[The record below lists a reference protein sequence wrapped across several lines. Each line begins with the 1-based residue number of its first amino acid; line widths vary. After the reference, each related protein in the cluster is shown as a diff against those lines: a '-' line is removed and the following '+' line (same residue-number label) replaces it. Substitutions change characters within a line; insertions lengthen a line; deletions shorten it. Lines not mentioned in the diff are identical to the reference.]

1 MKTSSSDNEGSRS
14 QNLILILS
22 IFFGLFVLAPT
33 LLAPNRFQSLPDNH
47 TLQCPQELFKTLDYS
62 CEELN
67 RGQSPI
73 FFTEYKSAN
82 VIETNLILEM
92 TPTFSQKPINK
103 NIKLEFELS
112 ILHINNEGVQ
122 QGLSVKLKDKQIGEL
137 NQENIIRFQTPVE
150 SVHYIAIV
158 KFLNQDALVANNV
171 KSVEYKS
178 LILNPAHQDFL
189 VIYECLLF
197 VVLGAV
203 FLYSVCGRK
212 NSPSHPEEEQTEKP
226 NVLYRLLG
234 FLFLGQGLLKM
245 ANIGH
250 DFIVGELAP
259 TMVLVLYVALTLLY
273 FTSCLNRLSADMR
286 SAIKSKAGINVCIFA
301 FSILLGLENFYR
313 MDEAQEKNGL
323 IHFVSLDSNFTYI
336 RIAVG
341 CAFGLIYLWSLQK
354 TIKII
359 RSDSIIDE
367 GEKARFFLIQLA
379 LFCFGFLI
387 YAQGLHMYNLYA
399 ENRVLLVSLI
409 GFIIF
414 GVEVV
419 YMPEKVDPEN
429 RVFYLPT
436 NEKSRLPADSPT
448 FVDNDQSEIHG
459 DNSIIE
465 GI

>member
-33 LLAPNRFQSLPDNH
+33 FLAPNRFQSLPDNH
-47 TLQCPQELFKTLDYS
+47 TLQCPKELFKILDYS

-73 FFTEYKSAN
+73 FFTEFSSAN

-92 TPTFSQKPINK
+92 TPIFSQQPTNK
-103 NIKLEFELS
+103 NTKLEFELS
-112 ILHINNEGVQ
+112 IFHVNNAGEQ
-122 QGLSVKLKDKQIGEL
+122 QGLSVKLQDKQTGEL
-137 NQENIIRFQTPVE
+137 NKENIVRFQTSVE
-150 SVHYIAIV
+150 SLHYIAIV
-158 KFLNQDALVANNV
+158 KLLNQNALVANNV

-189 VIYECLLF
+189 TIYECLLF
-197 VVLGAV
+197 VALGAV

-212 NSPSHPEEEQTEKP
+212 APSHPDEEQTEKP

-245 ANIGH
+245 ANIGFQ
-250 DFIVGELAP
+250 FIVGELAP

-273 FTSCLNRLSADMR
+273 FTTCVNRLSADMR
-286 SAIKSKAGINVCIFA
+286 STIKSKTGINICIFV
-301 FSILLGLENFYR
+301 FGTLLGLENFYR

-341 CAFGLIYLWSLQK
+341 CAFGIIYIWNLQK
-354 TIKII
+354 AIKII
-359 RSDSIIDE
+359 RSDSIIDDR
-367 GEKARFFLIQLA
+367 EKARFFLIQLA

-419 YMPEKVDPEN
+419 YMPEKIDAEN